1 MNRRILSFCGLLLGL
16 LFLVSS
22 CKKDT
27 PRLQLQLQL
36 SSVELR
42 QTVWNGTLE
51 YKSAKRGSYS
61 VYLNFLSDSEVE
73 VSVYDSKDPTDPYYV
88 QARYY
93 YTLTDRIFTL
103 KTQVDYE
110 LNPPMDKNTWYLIRK
125 EPSLLVFQANAGN
138 PDREATLTLRKKL

>member
-27 PRLQLQLQL
+27 PRLQLQL

-51 YKSAKRGSYS
+51 HKNAKRDSYS

-73 VSVYDSKDPTDPYYV
+73 VSAYDLKDPTHSRDV
-88 QARYY
+88 QVRYY
-93 YTLTDRIFTL
+93 YTITDRIFTL
-103 KTQVDYE
+103 KAQVNYE
-110 LNPPMDKNTWYLIRK
+110 LHPQMDQDTWYLIRK

>member
-16 LFLVSS
+16 LFLASS
-22 CKKDT
+22 CKSKKDT
-27 PRLQLQLQL
+27 PRLQL

-51 YKSAKRGSYS
+51 YKNPKRDNYS

-73 VSVYDSKDPTDPYYV
+73 VIADDWIDPTYSDDV
-88 QARYY
+88 QVRYY
-93 YTLTDRIFTL
+93 YTITDRIFTL
-103 KTQVDYE
+103 KAQVNRE
-110 LNPPMDKNTWYLIRK
+110 LHPQMDQDTWYLIRK

-138 PDREATLTLRKKL
+138 PDREATLTLRKQL

>member
-16 LFLVSS
+16 LFLASS

-27 PRLQLQLQL
+27 PRLRL

-51 YKSAKRGSYS
+51 YKSAKYGPYS
-61 VYLNFLSDSEVE
+61 VYLSFVSDSIVE
-73 VSVYDSKDPTDPYYV
+73 VSTFTTTDLTAAHDLEAPCS
-88 QARYY
+88 
-93 YTLTDRIFTL
+93 YTMDDRILTL
-103 KTQVDYE
+103 RTQGDLYLRVSIDRS
-110 LNPPMDKNTWYLIRK
+110 WYLIRK

-138 PDREATLTLRKKL
+138 PAAEATLTLRKKL

>member
-16 LFLVSS
+16 LFLASS
-22 CKKDT
+22 CKNKKDT
-27 PRLQLQLQL
+27 PRLQL

-51 YKSAKRGSYS
+51 YKNPKRDNYS

-73 VSVYDSKDPTDPYYV
+73 VIADDWIDPTYSDDV
-88 QARYY
+88 QVRYY
-93 YTLTDRIFTL
+93 YTITDRIFTL
-103 KTQVDYE
+103 KAQVNRE
-110 LNPPMDKNTWYLIRK
+110 LHPQMDQDTWYLIRK

-138 PDREATLTLRKKL
+138 PDLEATLTLRKKL

>member
-16 LFLVSS
+16 LFLASS

-27 PRLQLQLQL
+27 PLPPQL
-36 SSVELR
+36 SEGELR

-51 YKSAKRGSYS
+51 YKNPKRDNYS

-73 VSVYDSKDPTDPYYV
+73 VIADDWIDPTDSQV
-88 QARYY
+88 RYY
-93 YTLTDRIFTL
+93 YTITDRIFTL

-138 PDREATLTLRKKL
+138 PAAEATLTLRKKL

>member
-16 LFLVSS
+16 LFLASS

-27 PRLQLQLQL
+27 PRLRL

-51 YKSAKRGSYS
+51 YKNAKYGPYS
-61 VYLNFLSDSEVE
+61 VYLSFVSDSVVE
-73 VSVYDSKDPTDPYYV
+73 VSTFTTTDLTGAHDLEAPCS
-88 QARYY
+88 
-93 YTLTDRIFTL
+93 YTMDDRILTL
-103 KTQVDYE
+103 RTQGERYLYVSIDRS
-110 LNPPMDKNTWYLIRK
+110 TWYLIRK

-138 PDREATLTLRKKL
+138 PASEATLTLRKKL

>member
-16 LFLVSS
+16 LFLASS
-22 CKKDT
+22 CKNKKDT
-27 PRLQLQLQL
+27 PRLQL

-51 YKSAKRGSYS
+51 YKNAKRDNYS

-73 VSVYDSKDPTDPYYV
+73 VIADDWIDPTYSDDV
-88 QARYY
+88 QVRYY
-93 YTLTDRIFTL
+93 YTITDRIFTL
-103 KTQVDYE
+103 KAQVNRE
-110 LNPPMDKNTWYLIRK
+110 LHPQMDQDTWYLIRK

-138 PDREATLTLRKKL
+138 PDREATLTLRKQL

>member
-16 LFLVSS
+16 LFLASS
-22 CKKDT
+22 CKNKKDT
-27 PRLQLQLQL
+27 PRLEL

-51 YKSAKRGSYS
+51 YKSAKRVSYS

-73 VSVYDSKDPTDPYYV
+73 VSAYDSKDPTASYYV
-88 QARYY
+88 QADCF
-93 YTLTDRIFTL
+93 YTITDRIFIL
-103 KTQVDYE
+103 KTQGDRE
-110 LNPPMDKNTWYLIRK
+110 LHPSMDQNAWYLIRK

>member
-1 MNRRILSFCGLLLGL
+1 
-16 LFLVSS
+16 
-22 CKKDT
+22 
-27 PRLQLQLQL
+27 
-36 SSVELR
+36 
-42 QTVWNGTLE
+42 LE
-51 YKSAKRGSYS
+51 YKSAKRVSYS

-73 VSVYDSKDPTDPYYV
+73 VSAYDSKDPTASYYV

-110 LNPPMDKNTWYLIRK
+110 LNPPMDQNAWYLIRK
-125 EPSLLVFQANAGN
+125 EPSLLVFQANPGN

>member
-16 LFLVSS
+16 LFLASS
-22 CKKDT
+22 CKNKKDT
-27 PRLQLQLQL
+27 PRLQL

-51 YKSAKRGSYS
+51 YKNPKRDNYS

-73 VSVYDSKDPTDPYYV
+73 VIADDWIDPTYSDDV
-88 QARYY
+88 QVRYY
-93 YTLTDRIFTL
+93 YTITDRIFTL
-103 KTQVDYE
+103 KAQVNRE
-110 LNPPMDKNTWYLIRK
+110 LHPQMDQDTWYLIRK

-138 PDREATLTLRKKL
+138 PDREATLTLRKQL

>member
-16 LFLVSS
+16 LFLASS

-27 PRLQLQLQL
+27 PRLRL

-51 YKSAKRGSYS
+51 YKSAKYGPYS
-61 VYLNFLSDSEVE
+61 VYLSFVSDSVVE
-73 VSVYDSKDPTDPYYV
+73 VSTFTTTDLTAAHDLEAPCS
-88 QARYY
+88 
-93 YTLTDRIFTL
+93 YTMDDRILTL
-103 KTQVDYE
+103 RTQGDLYLRVSIDRSS
-110 LNPPMDKNTWYLIRK
+110 WYLIRK

-138 PDREATLTLRKKL
+138 PAAEATLTLRKKL

>member
-16 LFLVSS
+16 LFLASS

-27 PRLQLQLQL
+27 PRLRL

-51 YKSAKRGSYS
+51 YKSAKYGPYS
-61 VYLNFLSDSEVE
+61 VYLSFVSDSVVE
-73 VSVYDSKDPTDPYYV
+73 VSTFTTTDLT
-88 QARYY
+88 AAHDLEALCS
-93 YTLTDRIFTL
+93 YTMDDRILTL
-103 KTQVDYE
+103 RTQGERYLYVSIDRS
-110 LNPPMDKNTWYLIRK
+110 TWYLIRK

-138 PDREATLTLRKKL
+138 PAAEATLTLRKKL

>member
-16 LFLVSS
+16 LFLASS

-27 PRLQLQLQL
+27 PRLRL

-51 YKSAKRGSYS
+51 YKNAKYGPYS
-61 VYLNFLSDSEVE
+61 VYLSFVSDSVVE
-73 VSVYDSKDPTDPYYV
+73 VSTFTTTDLTGAHDLEAPCS
-88 QARYY
+88 
-93 YTLTDRIFTL
+93 YTMDDRILTL
-103 KTQVDYE
+103 RTQGERYLYVSIDRS
-110 LNPPMDKNTWYLIRK
+110 TWYLIRK

-138 PDREATLTLRKKL
+138 PAAEATLTLRKKL

>member
-16 LFLVSS
+16 LFLASS

-27 PRLQLQLQL
+27 PRLQLQL

-73 VSVYDSKDPTDPYYV
+73 VSAYDSKDPTASYYV

-125 EPSLLVFQANAGN
+125 EPSLLVFQANPGN

>member
-1 MNRRILSFCGLLLGL
+1 MNRRIFSFCGLLLGL
-16 LFLVSS
+16 LFLASS

-27 PRLQLQLQL
+27 PRLQLQL

-51 YKSAKRGSYS
+51 YKSAKRVSYS

-73 VSVYDSKDPTDPYYV
+73 VSGYDLKDPTYSRDLQV
-88 QARYY
+88 RYY
-93 YTLTDRIFTL
+93 YTITDRIFTL

-125 EPSLLVFQANAGN
+125 EPSLLVFQANPGN
-138 PDREATLTLRKKL
+138 PDLEATLTLRKKL

>member
-27 PRLQLQLQL
+27 PRLQLQL

-138 PDREATLTLRKKL
+138 PAAEATLTLRKQL

>member
-16 LFLVSS
+16 LFLASS

-27 PRLQLQLQL
+27 PLPPQL
-36 SSVELR
+36 SEGELR

-51 YKSAKRGSYS
+51 YKNPKRGSYS

-73 VSVYDSKDPTDPYYV
+73 VSGYDLKDPTYSRDL

-138 PDREATLTLRKKL
+138 PAAEATLTLRKKL

>member
-16 LFLVSS
+16 LFLASS
-22 CKKDT
+22 CKNKKDT
-27 PRLQLQLQL
+27 PRLQL

-73 VSVYDSKDPTDPYYV
+73 VSAYDSKDPTDPYYV

-110 LNPPMDKNTWYLIRK
+110 LNPRWIKTHGI
-125 EPSLLVFQANAGN
+125 
-138 PDREATLTLRKKL
+138 

>member
-16 LFLVSS
+16 LFLASS

-27 PRLQLQLQL
+27 PRLRL

-51 YKSAKRGSYS
+51 YKSAKYGPYS
-61 VYLNFLSDSEVE
+61 VYLSFVSDSVVE
-73 VSVYDSKDPTDPYYV
+73 VSTFTTTDLTGAHDLEAPCSYTMDDRVLTLRTQGERYLYV
-88 QARYY
+88 SI
-93 YTLTDRIFTL
+93 DR
-103 KTQVDYE
+103 
-110 LNPPMDKNTWYLIRK
+110 NSWYLIRK

-138 PDREATLTLRKKL
+138 PASEATLTLRKKL

>member
-16 LFLVSS
+16 LFLASS

-27 PRLQLQLQL
+27 PRLRL

-51 YKSAKRGSYS
+51 YKSAKYGPYS
-61 VYLNFLSDSEVE
+61 VYLSFVSDSVVE
-73 VSVYDSKDPTDPYYV
+73 VSTFTTTDLTGAHDLEAPCS
-88 QARYY
+88 
-93 YTLTDRIFTL
+93 YTMDDRILTL
-103 KTQVDYE
+103 RTQGERYLYVSIDRS
-110 LNPPMDKNTWYLIRK
+110 TWYLIRK

-138 PDREATLTLRKKL
+138 PAAEAMLTLRKKL

>member
-27 PRLQLQLQL
+27 PRLQLQL

-51 YKSAKRGSYS
+51 YKNPKRDSYS

-73 VSVYDSKDPTDPYYV
+73 VSGYDLKDPTYSRDLQV
-88 QARYY
+88 RYY
-93 YTLTDRIFTL
+93 YTITDRILTL
-103 KTQVDYE
+103 KAQLNRE
-110 LNPPMDKNTWYLIRK
+110 LRPPMDQNTWYLIRK

-138 PDREATLTLRKKL
+138 PDLEATLTLRKKL

>member
-16 LFLVSS
+16 LFLASS
-22 CKKDT
+22 CKNKKDT
-27 PRLQLQLQL
+27 PRLEF

-51 YKSAKRGSYS
+51 YKNAKRGSYS

-73 VSVYDSKDPTDPYYV
+73 VSAYDSKDPTYSRDLQV
-88 QARYY
+88 HYY
-93 YTLTDRIFTL
+93 YTITDRILTL
-103 KTQVDYE
+103 KAQVNRE
-110 LNPPMDKNTWYLIRK
+110 LRPPMDQNAWYLIRK

>member
-16 LFLVSS
+16 LFLASS

-27 PRLQLQLQL
+27 PRLRL

-51 YKSAKRGSYS
+51 YKNAKYGSYS
-61 VYLNFLSDSEVE
+61 VYLSFLSDSVVE
-73 VSVYDSKDPTDPYYV
+73 VSTSTTTDLTAAHDIQAPCSYTMDDRVLTLRTQGERYLYV
-88 QARYY
+88 SI
-93 YTLTDRIFTL
+93 DR
-103 KTQVDYE
+103 
-110 LNPPMDKNTWYLIRK
+110 NSWYLIRK

-138 PDREATLTLRKKL
+138 PASEATLTLRKKL

>member
-16 LFLVSS
+16 LFLASS

-27 PRLQLQLQL
+27 PLPPQL
-36 SSVELR
+36 SEGELR

-51 YKSAKRGSYS
+51 YKNPKRVSYS

-73 VSVYDSKDPTDPYYV
+73 VSAYDSKDPTASYIV
-88 QARYY
+88 QADCF
-93 YTLTDRIFTL
+93 YTITDRIFTL

-110 LNPPMDKNTWYLIRK
+110 LNPPMDQNTWYLIRK
-125 EPSLLVFQANAGN
+125 EPSLLVFQANPGN

>member
-16 LFLVSS
+16 LFLASS

-27 PRLQLQLQL
+27 PRLQL

-51 YKSAKRGSYS
+51 YKSAKYGSYS
-61 VYLNFLSDSEVE
+61 VYLSFVSDSVVE
-73 VSVYDSKDPTDPYYV
+73 VSTFTTTDLTAAHDLEAPCS
-88 QARYY
+88 
-93 YTLTDRIFTL
+93 YTMDDRILTL
-103 KTQVDYE
+103 RTQGDLYLRVSIDRSS
-110 LNPPMDKNTWYLIRK
+110 WYLIRK

-138 PDREATLTLRKKL
+138 PAAEATLTLRKKL

>member
-16 LFLVSS
+16 LFLASS

-27 PRLQLQLQL
+27 PRLHL
-36 SSVELR
+36 SSLELR

-51 YKSAKRGSYS
+51 YKSAKYGPYS
-61 VYLNFLSDSEVE
+61 VYLSFVSDSVVE
-73 VSVYDSKDPTDPYYV
+73 VSTSTTTDLTAAHDIQAPCSYTMDDRVLTLRTQGERYLYV
-88 QARYY
+88 SI
-93 YTLTDRIFTL
+93 DR
-103 KTQVDYE
+103 
-110 LNPPMDKNTWYLIRK
+110 NSWYLIRK

>member
-16 LFLVSS
+16 LFLASS
-22 CKKDT
+22 CKNKKDT
-27 PRLQLQLQL
+27 PRLQL

-51 YKSAKRGSYS
+51 YKSAKRVSYS

-73 VSVYDSKDPTDPYYV
+73 VIADDWIDPTYSDDV
-88 QARYY
+88 QVRYY
-93 YTLTDRIFTL
+93 YTITDRIFTL

-110 LNPPMDKNTWYLIRK
+110 LNPPMDQNTWYLIRK

>member
-1 MNRRILSFCGLLLGL
+1 MNRRIFSFCGLLLGL
-16 LFLVSS
+16 LFLASS

-27 PRLQLQLQL
+27 PRLQLQL

-51 YKSAKRGSYS
+51 YKSAKRDNYS

-73 VSVYDSKDPTDPYYV
+73 VIADDWIDPTYSDDV
-88 QARYY
+88 QVRYY
-93 YTLTDRIFTL
+93 YTITDRIFTL
-103 KTQVDYE
+103 KAQVNRE
-110 LNPPMDKNTWYLIRK
+110 LHPQMDQDTWYLIRK

-138 PDREATLTLRKKL
+138 PDREATLTLRKQL